1 MTRKIIFLDVDG
13 TIIDYDNHIPD
24 SAVLAIRKAREK
36 GHLVYV
42 CTGRSKAEMSPEI
55 WDIGFDGMI
64 GGNGSYVEHEGQVI
78 LHQLIPRDVA
88 KRLVDWLQERGLE
101 FYLESNNGLF
111 ASRGFREAARP
122 VLQTYILGKGA
133 KPEEV
138 VNMEAEEALHGLV
151 YGGDLYRDDPISKH
165 AHIENLLP

>member
-1 MTRKIIFLDVDG
+1 MRRKIIFLDVDG
-13 TIIDYDNHIPD
+13 TLIDYDNHIPE
-24 SAVLAIRKAREK
+24 SAVLAIRRAREK

-42 CTGRSKAEMSPEI
+42 CTGRSKAEMPPEI

-64 GGNGSYVEHEGQVI
+64 GGNGSYVEHEGQAV

-88 KRLVDWLQERGLE
+88 KRLVGWLQERGLE

-122 VLQTYILGKGA
+122 VLRT
-133 KPEEV
+133 
-138 VNMEAEEALHGLV
+138 
-151 YGGDLYRDDPISKH
+151 
-165 AHIENLLP
+165 

>member
-13 TIIDYDNHIPD
+13 TLIDYDNHIPK
-24 SAVLAIRKAREK
+24 SAVVAIRWAREK

-64 GGNGSYVEHEGQVI
+64 GGNGSYVEHEEQVV
-78 LHQLIPRDVA
+78 LHQLIPREVA

-122 VLQTYILGKGA
+122 VLRTYVLGKGA
-133 KPEEV
+133 NP
-138 VNMEAEEALHGLV
+138 
-151 YGGDLYRDDPISKH
+151 
-165 AHIENLLP
+165 